1 MTVLHQKG
9 AGHIV
14 AILAVVVIAVVGLAG
29 YVVMGAQDNATSTNT
44 ATEKVTADQVE
55 LAETSKELDQAN
67 NELDESLDTTELD
80 KDIDAML

>member
-1 MTVLHQKG
+1 MKTLQQKG

-14 AILAVVVIAVVGLAG
+14 AILAVVVLAVVGLSG
-29 YVVMGAQDNATSTNT
+29 YVVMNAQDKDATTNT
-44 ATEKVTADQVE
+44 ATEQVTADQAE

-67 NELDESLDTTELD
+67 AELDESLDTSELD

>member
-1 MTVLHQKG
+1 MKSLQQRG

-14 AILAVVVIAVVGLAG
+14 AILAVVVLAVVGVSG
-29 YVVMGAQDNATSTNT
+29 YVVMKAQDKTNNET
-44 ATEKVTADQVE
+44 TTTKVIETDLTES
-55 LAETSKELDQAN
+55 SKELDQAN